1 MEGGYRDSADKARE
15 EFFSEAQELVDTLT
29 RDLLALDGAKRSG
42 KGSPDVLND
51 VFRAVHT
58 LKGLSAL
65 FGAITMAA
73 VSHELENLLDDLRLD
88 RVPLDEAALDLLFRS
103 VEAYGHILSL
113 EKQRGDGA
121 DREKAPAEIQELL
134 AQLAAHSTQR
144 GTSGEVL
151 TQFAIDPAMLGVL
164 TEYEEHRLRT
174 SVEGGLSLYRLHVV
188 FPLASIDESFEALK
202 QTMRGHGEII
212 TYLPAD
218 ETSEDE
224 GGNGA
229 ASRSIDTIDLDV
241 IIASGE
247 GAPELVEL
255 GLPADSRLS
264 AIPRRVPGKHSLPP
278 KIASVSPEAG
288 AQMPTP
294 SPGPVDPLPG
304 FPVDEPPSVLSMP
317 PARAY
322 VAPMAPR
329 PEAARDLSLRSVSQT
344 VRVDIK
350 KLDRLMNVVGELA
363 IVRSAVQRLAERLRA
378 EPGGNEGA
386 NELTRIHRTFE
397 RRLVELQSGVLE
409 ARMVPLGQVFD
420 KVARVVRQFSREHG
434 KSVNFVVTGADTEL
448 DKLIVEELS
457 DPLMHMVRNAIDHG
471 IESKADR
478 LAKGKPET
486 GTIALNAFQKGNQV
500 VLEVEDDGIGIDP
513 SELLRR
519 ARARGMVSEN
529 EAQDFTDREKLA
541 LVFLPGFTTRDRV
554 TDLSGRGVGMDVVK
568 TNISKLGGTVELRSE
583 VHMGTKVIVTL
594 PVTLAILSVLT
605 MEVAGY
611 TYCMPLASM
620 DEAIALDETQV
631 RTILGREV
639 LSRRGVTIPLMRL
652 SARFRADTEWR
663 VDTVLGPPPSVPPE
677 RSFVV
682 VAGISNR
689 KIAFVVDRLFGQE
702 DVVIKALGRSLAG
715 SRGFAGATDLGDQR
729 VALVLDVGAFLS
741 EVYDQPVGTSVQA
754 AARLG

>member
-1 MEGGYRDSADKARE
+1 MIRGTMEGGHRDSADKVRE

-29 RDLLALDGAKRSG
+29 RDLLALDAAKRRG
-42 KGSPDVLND
+42 NAAPELLND

-58 LKGLSAL
+58 LKGLAAL
-65 FGAITMAA
+65 FGAITLSA

-88 RVPLDEAALDLLFRS
+88 RVPLDDAALDLLFRA
-103 VEAYGHILSL
+103 VEAYGQILAL
-113 EKQRGDGA
+113 EKQRGDNTE
-121 DREKAPAEIQELL
+121 REKAPAAVQELL
-134 AQLAAHSTQR
+134 AQLASHSTQR
-144 GTSGEVL
+144 GASAEVL

-174 SVEGGLSLYRLHVV
+174 SVESGLSLYRLHVV
-188 FPLASIDESFEALK
+188 FPLSSIDESFEALK

-218 ETSEDE
+218 DTSAEAAE
-224 GGNGA
+224 GA
-229 ASRSIDTIDLDV
+229 LSRSADSIDLDV
-241 IIASGE
+241 IIASAADE
-247 GAPELVEL
+247 DKLLAL
-255 GLPADSRLS
+255 GLPADSRLH
-264 AIPRRVPGKHSLPP
+264 AIPRRRAGKISAPP
-278 KIASVSPEAG
+278 RALSTSPHAVTPAPPAEPSTVL
-288 AQMPTP
+288 PTP
-294 SPGPVDPLPG
+294 DTAAPAVQLTTVTS
-304 FPVDEPPSVLSMP
+304 
-317 PARAY
+317 ARAD
-322 VAPMAPR
+322 VAR
-329 PEAARDLSLRSVSQT
+329 ELSLRSVSQT

-363 IVRSAVQRLAERLRA
+363 IVRSAVQRLAERMRD
-378 EPGGNEGA
+378 EPAGIKGA
-386 NELTRIHRTFE
+386 NELLRIHRTFE

-478 LAKGKPET
+478 IAKGKPET

-500 VLEVEDDGIGIDP
+500 VLEAEDDGIGIDGN
-513 SELLRR
+513 ELLRR
-519 ARARGMVSEN
+519 ARARGLVSDN
-529 EAQDFTDREKLA
+529 EAQDMTEREKLA
-541 LVFLPGFTTRDRV
+541 LVFLPGLSTRDRV

-583 VHMGTKVIVTL
+583 VHMGTKVVITL
-594 PVTLAILSVLT
+594 PITLAILSVLT

-620 DEAIALDETQV
+620 DEAIVLDEEQV
-631 RTILGREV
+631 HTYLGRE
-639 LSRRGVTIPLMRL
+639 LLTRRGVTIPLMRL
-652 SARFRADTEWR
+652 SARFRADTVRR
-663 VDTVLGPPPSVPPE
+663 VDSVLGPPASSPPE

-682 VAGISNR
+682 VAGIGAR
-689 KIAFVVDRLFGQE
+689 RIGFVVDRLFGQE

-715 SRGFAGATDLGDQR
+715 TRGFAGATDLGDQR
-729 VALVLDVGAFLS
+729 VALVLDVGAYIT
-741 EVYDQPVGTSVQA
+741 EVYEPGTGTGIDTGTEPT
-754 AARLG
+754 RGELHP

>member
-1 MEGGYRDSADKARE
+1 MEGGHRDTADKARE

-29 RDLLALDGAKRSG
+29 RDLLALDRAKRQG
-42 KGSPDVLND
+42 QGAPELLND

-58 LKGLSAL
+58 LKGLAAL
-65 FGAITMAA
+65 FGAITLAA

-88 RVPLDEAALDLLFRS
+88 RVPLDDAALDLLFRAI
-103 VEAYGHILSL
+103 EAYGHILAH

-121 DREKAPAEIQELL
+121 EREKAPAEIQELL
-134 AQLAAHSTQR
+134 AQLASHSTQR
-144 GTSGEVL
+144 GASGEVL

-174 SVEGGLSLYRLHVV
+174 SVENGLSLYRLHVV
-188 FPLASIDESFEALK
+188 FPLSSIDESFDALK

-218 ETSEDE
+218 DTADDEDA
-224 GGNGA
+224 GPI
-229 ASRSIDTIDLDV
+229 SRSADTIDLDV
-241 IIASGE
+241 IIASAE
-247 GAPELVEL
+247 TEASLLALTLPPESKLY
-255 GLPADSRLS
+255 
-264 AIPRRVPGKHSLPP
+264 AIPRRGPGRGASNPP
-278 KIASVSPEAG
+278 GVASR
-288 AQMPTP
+288 
-294 SPGPVDPLPG
+294 
-304 FPVDEPPSVLSMP
+304 PPSVAASAP
-317 PARAY
+317 TPAPAPVEP
-322 VAPMAPR
+322 VADVPAAALLRPAAPTPR
-329 PEAARDLSLRSVSQT
+329 IDVARDLSLRSVSQT

-363 IVRSAVQRLAERLRA
+363 IVRSAVQRLAERLRE
-378 EPGGNEGA
+378 EPNGLQGA
-386 NELTRIHRTFE
+386 NELVRIHRTFE

-471 IESKADR
+471 IESKKDR

-500 VLEVEDDGIGIDP
+500 VLEVEDDGTGIDGV
-513 SELLRR
+513 ELLRR
-519 ARARGMVSEN
+519 ARARGMVSEK
-529 EAQDFTDREKLA
+529 EAQDLTEQEKLA
-541 LVFLPGFTTRDRV
+541 LVFLPGLTTRDRV

-583 VHMGTKVIVTL
+583 VHMGTKVVITL

-631 RTILGREV
+631 HVVLGREV
-639 LSRRGVTIPLMRL
+639 LTRRGVTLPLMRL
-652 SARFRADTEWR
+652 PERFRADTERR
-663 VDTVLGPPPSVPPE
+663 VDAVLGPPASLPPD

-682 VAGISNR
+682 VAGIGTK
-689 KIAFVVDRLFGQE
+689 KIGFVVDRLFGQE

-729 VALVLDVGAFLS
+729 VALVLDVGAFVA
-741 EVYDQPVGTSVQA
+741 EVYEQGFESQEPGS
-754 AARLG
+754 RSS

>member
-1 MEGGYRDSADKARE
+1 MEGGYRDTADKARE

-29 RDLLALDGAKRSG
+29 RDLLALDSAKRQG
-42 KGSPDVLND
+42 KGAPELLND

-58 LKGLSAL
+58 LKGLAAL
-65 FGAITMAA
+65 FGAITLSA

-88 RVPLDEAALDLLFRS
+88 RVPLDDEAVDLLFRA
-103 VEAYGHILSL
+103 VEGYGQILAL
-113 EKQRGDGA
+113 EKQRGDGV
-121 DREKAPAEIQELL
+121 DREKAPSEIQELL
-134 AQLAAHSTQR
+134 AQLAGHSTQR
-144 GTSGEVL
+144 GGSGEVL
-151 TQFAIDPAMLGVL
+151 TQYAIDPAMLGVL

-174 SVEGGLSLYRLHVV
+174 SVENGLSLYRLHVV

-218 ETSEDE
+218 EVVPED
-224 GGNGA
+224 G
-229 ASRSIDTIDLDV
+229 STPVPHSPDTIDLDV

-247 GAPELVEL
+247 PRERIVSLA
-255 GLPADSRLS
+255 LPVDSKLHV
-264 AIPRRVPGKHSLPP
+264 IPRRFPGKSVPP
-278 KIASVSPEAG
+278 RISVAAPVPSEPAPESSPE
-288 AQMPTP
+288 PP
-294 SPGPVDPLPG
+294 RVGPRNAIEE
-304 FPVDEPPSVLSMP
+304 DEPPRLRPAPAAVL
-317 PARAY
+317 ARADT
-322 VAPMAPR
+322 
-329 PEAARDLSLRSVSQT
+329 RDVSLRSVSQT

-363 IVRSAVQRLAERLRA
+363 IVRSAVLRLAERMRQ
-378 EPGGNEGA
+378 EPTGIQGA
-386 NELTRIHRTFE
+386 NELVRIHRTFE

-420 KVARVVRQFSREHG
+420 KVARVVRQFSRDHG
-434 KSVNFVVTGADTEL
+434 KSVHFVVTGADTEL

-471 IESKADR
+471 IESKAER
-478 LAKGKPET
+478 VAKGKPET

-500 VLEVEDDGIGIDP
+500 VLEVEDDGSGIDG

-529 EAQDFTDREKLA
+529 DAQDLSEPEKLA
-541 LVFLPGFTTRDRV
+541 LVFLPGLTTRDRV

-583 VHMGTKVIVTL
+583 VHMGTKVVVTL

-620 DEAIALDETQV
+620 DEAIALDESQV
-631 RTILGREV
+631 HVFLGREV
-639 LSRRGVTIPLMRL
+639 LTRRGVTIPLMRL
-652 SARFRADTEWR
+652 PARFRADTERR
-663 VDTVLGPPPSVPPE
+663 VDVVLGPPASAPPD

-682 VAGISNR
+682 VAGMGGR
-689 KIAFVVDRLFGQE
+689 KIGFVVDRLFGQE
-702 DVVIKALGRSLAG
+702 DVVIKALGPSLLG
-715 SRGFAGATDLGDQR
+715 TRGFAGATDLGDQR
-729 VALVLDVGAFLS
+729 VALVLDVGAFIS
-741 EVYDQPVGTSVQA
+741 EVYEQGFEAQEPGSRA
-754 AARLG
+754 S